1 MKKVIFT
8 IMALFVLVMM
18 APILPLPV
26 ELQKKVLSVMFSD
39 ESYAVNAARNIADMM
54 RRPIV
59 WGFADQEA
67 ALRWLNAKGRKW
79 TTADGGTRTIF
90 IQPELLGDTGWPT
103 VVNSVNI
110 SIMFNRDGSMT
121 RYRYNIHSGFRKV

>member
-67 ALRWLNAKGRKW
+67 VLRWLNAKGRKW
-79 TTADGGTRTIF
+79 TTTDGGTRTIF

-121 RYRYNIHSGFRKV
+121 RYRYNIHSSFRKV